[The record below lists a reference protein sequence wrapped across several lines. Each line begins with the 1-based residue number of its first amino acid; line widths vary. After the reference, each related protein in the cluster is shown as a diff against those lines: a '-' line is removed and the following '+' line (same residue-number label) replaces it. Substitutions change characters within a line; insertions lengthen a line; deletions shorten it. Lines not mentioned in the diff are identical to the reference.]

1 MNFRCFTSAG
11 QEQPEKFKDET
22 KNRYKHAKRGERE
35 STTKS
40 SAAAI
45 IELFT
50 KLSLKCKQTSKHR
63 EIDHEEKTEEC
74 KVASNVLT
82 S

>member
-22 KNRYKHAKRGERE
+22 KSRYKHAKRGERE